1 MALVNIRR
9 FGSHATIILTS
20 AARLLLW
27 RYASTMNLL
36 FDSFWRAAAYCLQP
50 RVMLVSLMPLV
61 IVISMTVG
69 LGYLFWDAALD
80 QVRYSMDSSSFAKSA
95 WRWLEEVGLGQLK
108 TVLAPL
114 LVIFAVTPLIVLASL
129 LMVAWLMTPAIV
141 RLVAMRRFPGLQ
153 RQGAAASFL
162 RSLAWSLGSSM
173 AALLAMVVTIPLWLV
188 PPLILVL
195 PPLIWGWLAYR
206 IMAFDALAEHA
217 SHDERVT
224 LFARHRMPLL
234 CMGVVCGFL
243 GAAPSLVWASGALFA
258 AAFVLLVPLA
268 IWIYT
273 LVFAF
278 ASLWFTHYC
287 LYALQLLRSEAVPV
301 AANVVETELPHLES
315 P

>member
-1 MALVNIRR
+1 MR
-9 FGSHATIILTS
+9 
-20 AARLLLW
+20 
-27 RYASTMNLL
+27 LL

-50 RVMLVSLMPLV
+50 RLIVVSLMPLV
-61 IVISMTVG
+61 LVIGLTVG
-69 LGYLFWDAALD
+69 LGYFFWDTALD
-80 QVRYSMDSSSFAKSA
+80 HVRSGMEASSFARGA

-141 RLVAMRRFPGLQ
+141 RLVATRRFPDLQ
-153 RQGAAASFL
+153 RQGSAASFL
-162 RSLAWSLGSSM
+162 RSLAWSLGSLV
-173 AALLAMVVTIPLWLV
+173 AALLALVVTIPLWLV

-206 IMAFDALAEHA
+206 IMAFDALADHA
-217 SHDERVT
+217 TRDERNII
-224 LFARHRMPLL
+224 FARHRLPLL

-287 LYALQLLRSEAVPV
+287 LYALQLLRSEAQPV
-301 AANVVETELPHLES
+301 TAKVVDTDLPSLEA

>member
-1 MALVNIRR
+1 M
-9 FGSHATIILTS
+9 H
-20 AARLLLW
+20 
-27 RYASTMNLL
+27 LL
-36 FDSFWRAAAYCLQP
+36 FDSFWRAVVYCLQP
-50 RVMLVSLMPLV
+50 RVILVSLLPLV
-61 IVISMTVG
+61 LVIALTVG
-69 LGYLFWDAALD
+69 LGYFFWDAALE
-80 QVRYSMDSSSFAKSA
+80 QVRSSMEASTFAKSA

-141 RLVAMRRFPGLQ
+141 RLVAMRRFPDLQ
-153 RQGAAASFL
+153 RQGAAASFW
-162 RSLAWSLGSSM
+162 RSLAWSLASSL
-173 AALLAMVVTIPLWLV
+173 AALLALVVTMPLWFV

-217 SHDERVT
+217 THDERTT
-224 LFARHRMPLL
+224 LFARHRLPLL

-287 LYALQLLRSEAVPV
+287 LYALQLLRSEELPV
-301 AANVVETELPHLES
+301 TASVVGTELPLLES

>member
-1 MALVNIRR
+1 MR
-9 FGSHATIILTS
+9 F
-20 AARLLLW
+20 
-27 RYASTMNLL
+27 L

-50 RVMLVSLMPLV
+50 RVILMSLLPLV
-61 IVISMTVG
+61 LVIGMTVG
-69 LGYLFWDAALD
+69 LGYFFWDAALD
-80 QVRYSMDSSSFAKSA
+80 QVRSSMDASSFARSA

-114 LVIFAVTPLIVLASL
+114 LVIFAVTPLIVLTSL

-141 RLVAMRRFPGLQ
+141 RLVAMRRFPDLQ

-162 RSLAWSLGSSM
+162 RSLAWSLGSSV
-173 AALLAMVVTIPLWLV
+173 AALLAMVVTVPLWLV

-206 IMAFDALAEHA
+206 IMAFDALADHA
-217 SHDERVT
+217 THDERT
-224 LFARHRMPLL
+224 TIFARHRMPLL
-234 CMGVVCGFL
+234 GMGVVCGFL

-287 LYALQLLRSEAVPV
+287 LYALQLLRAEALPV
-301 AANVVETELPHLES
+301 TAELPAAELPRIE
-315 P
+315 PP